1 MTHHETW
8 EYMKKRFPDDDYKAA
23 LAFGLWCMRRQMVEG
38 RFAALIKWL
47 RTMPRT
53 LVGTAPDK
61 LAMSVIMP
69 SRLALQNKIEE
80 LLGEKL

>member
-8 EYMKKRFPDDDYKAA
+8 QYMKKRFPDDDYKAA

-38 RFAALIKWL
+38 RFATLVKWL
-47 RTMPRT
+47 RVKP
-53 LVGTAPDK
+53 
-61 LAMSVIMP
+61 SFP
-69 SRLALQNKIEE
+69 SRLDLQNKIEK